1 MSGSVV
7 DLIDRPDRSIISE
20 ALVSEASKLVEIVE
34 LLEELLSL
42 DHSSFGTE
50 SEASN
55 ALLDLRAK
63 LSVQA
68 EIVNRLRR
76 EELHFAFWGNDEEKA
91 LREAELWERVLASF
105 SPSGERLEEE
115 PASSSS
121 SSSQET
127 RRVARKSAPAVKPP
141 TIPPSLKKD
150 PKPSSS
156 PTDKLWDR
164 IDADEEKALKDL
176 KDEELGRTGT
186 SLRWRQLE
194 KKDKE
199 LWCRSPD
206 GYCTSSGE
214 EVVSEWFKPREEPAL
229 PSSTSAEPGSTSN
242 NTEEAS

>member
-7 DLIDRPDRSIISE
+7 DLIDRPARATPSE
-20 ALVSEASKLVEIVE
+20 ALVSEASRLVELVE

-63 LSVQA
+63 LSEQA

-105 SPSGERLEEE
+105 SPSGGRPEEE

-127 RRVARKSAPAVKPP
+127 RRVARKSVPATVPP
-141 TIPPSLKKD
+141 TLNQSPHPRLGQRTPRQIHTGQIPPSKKKD
-150 PKPSSS
+150 PKPSSALYQTS
-156 PTDKLWDR
+156 AAARSSFLFERDENWG
-164 IDADEEKALKDL
+164 DADRGNKEK
-176 KDEELGRTGT
+176 
-186 SLRWRQLE
+186 
-194 KKDKE
+194 
-199 LWCRSPD
+199 
-206 GYCTSSGE
+206 
-214 EVVSEWFKPREEPAL
+214 
-229 PSSTSAEPGSTSN
+229 
-242 NTEEAS
+242 

>member
-7 DLIDRPDRSIISE
+7 DLTGRRPPTSSPHNRPISE
-20 ALVSEASKLVEIVE
+20 ALVSEASRLVELVE

-63 LSVQA
+63 LSEQA

-105 SPSGERLEEE
+105 SPSGGRPEEE
-115 PASSSS
+115 LASSS

-127 RRVARKSAPAVKPP
+127 RRVARKSVPATVPP
-141 TIPPSLKKD
+141 TLNQSPHPRLGQRTPRQIPTGQIPPSSKKD

-156 PTDKLWDR
+156 AAAKSSFL
-164 IDADEEKALKDL
+164 
-176 KDEELGRTGT
+176 
-186 SLRWRQLE
+186 LE
-194 KKDKE
+194 RGESSAKE
-199 LWCRSPD
+199 D
-206 GYCTSSGE
+206 HI
-214 EVVSEWFKPREEPAL
+214 
-229 PSSTSAEPGSTSN
+229 
-242 NTEEAS
+242 

>member
-7 DLIDRPDRSIISE
+7 DLIDRPARATPSE
-20 ALVSEASKLVEIVE
+20 ALVSEASKLVELVE

-50 SEASN
+50 SEASS

-63 LSVQA
+63 LSEQA

-121 SSSQET
+121 SSQET
-127 RRVARKSAPAVKPP
+127 RRVARKSAPATVPP
-141 TIPPSLKKD
+141 TLNQSPHPRPSSKRD

-156 PTDKLWDR
+156 AAAK
-164 IDADEEKALKDL
+164 
-176 KDEELGRTGT
+176 
-186 SLRWRQLE
+186 
-194 KKDKE
+194 
-199 LWCRSPD
+199 
-206 GYCTSSGE
+206 SSFLYERGD
-214 EVVSEWFKPREEPAL
+214 
-229 PSSTSAEPGSTSN
+229 SSTKEDQT
-242 NTEEAS
+242 

>member
-7 DLIDRPDRSIISE
+7 DLIDRPARATPSE
-20 ALVSEASKLVEIVE
+20 ALVSEASKLVELVE

-63 LSVQA
+63 LSEQA

-105 SPSGERLEEE
+105 SPSGGRLEEE

-127 RRVARKSAPAVKPP
+127 RRVARKSVPATVPP
-141 TIPPSLKKD
+141 TLNQSPHPRPSSKRD

-156 PTDKLWDR
+156 AAAK
-164 IDADEEKALKDL
+164 
-176 KDEELGRTGT
+176 
-186 SLRWRQLE
+186 
-194 KKDKE
+194 
-199 LWCRSPD
+199 
-206 GYCTSSGE
+206 SSFLYERGD
-214 EVVSEWFKPREEPAL
+214 
-229 PSSTSAEPGSTSN
+229 SSTKEDQT
-242 NTEEAS
+242 

>member
-7 DLIDRPDRSIISE
+7 DLIDRPARSAPSE
-20 ALVSEASKLVEIVE
+20 ALVSEASKLVELVE

-63 LSVQA
+63 LSEQA

-76 EELHFAFWGNDEEKA
+76 EELHFAFWGNEEEKA

-105 SPSGERLEEE
+105 SPSGGRLEEE
-115 PASSSS
+115 PASSS

-127 RRVARKSAPAVKPP
+127 RRVARKSVPATVPP
-141 TIPPSLKKD
+141 TLNQSPHPRLGQRTPRQIHTGQIPPSSKKD

-156 PTDKLWDR
+156 AAAK
-164 IDADEEKALKDL
+164 
-176 KDEELGRTGT
+176 
-186 SLRWRQLE
+186 
-194 KKDKE
+194 
-199 LWCRSPD
+199 
-206 GYCTSSGE
+206 SSFLYERGD
-214 EVVSEWFKPREEPAL
+214 
-229 PSSTSAEPGSTSN
+229 SSTKEDQT
-242 NTEEAS
+242 

>member
-7 DLIDRPDRSIISE
+7 DLIDRPARATPSE
-20 ALVSEASKLVEIVE
+20 SLVSEASRLVELVE

-63 LSVQA
+63 LSEQA

-105 SPSGERLEEE
+105 SPSGGRPEEE
-115 PASSSS
+115 LAS

-127 RRVARKSAPAVKPP
+127 RRVARKSAPATIPP
-141 TIPPSLKKD
+141 ALNQAPHPRLGQRTPLQIHTGQIPPSLKKD

-156 PTDKLWDR
+156 AAAKSSFLFVR
-164 IDADEEKALKDL
+164 GESSA
-176 KDEELGRTGT
+176 
-186 SLRWRQLE
+186 
-194 KKDKE
+194 KE
-199 LWCRSPD
+199 D
-206 GYCTSSGE
+206 QI
-214 EVVSEWFKPREEPAL
+214 
-229 PSSTSAEPGSTSN
+229 
-242 NTEEAS
+242 

>member
-7 DLIDRPDRSIISE
+7 DLTGRRPPTSSPHNRPISE
-20 ALVSEASKLVEIVE
+20 ALVSEASRLVELVE

-50 SEASN
+50 SEATS

-76 EELHFAFWGNDEEKA
+76 EELHFDFWGNDEEKA

-105 SPSGERLEEE
+105 SPSGGRPEEE

-127 RRVARKSAPAVKPP
+127 RRVARKSAPATVPP
-141 TIPPSLKKD
+141 TLNQSPHPRPSSKRD

-156 PTDKLWDR
+156 AAAKSSFLYER
-164 IDADEEKALKDL
+164 GESSA
-176 KDEELGRTGT
+176 
-186 SLRWRQLE
+186 
-194 KKDKE
+194 KE
-199 LWCRSPD
+199 D
-206 GYCTSSGE
+206 QI
-214 EVVSEWFKPREEPAL
+214 
-229 PSSTSAEPGSTSN
+229 
-242 NTEEAS
+242 

>member
-7 DLIDRPDRSIISE
+7 DLIDRPARATPSA
-20 ALVSEASKLVEIVE
+20 ALVSEASKLVELVE

-63 LSVQA
+63 LSEQA

-121 SSSQET
+121 SSQET

-156 PTDKLWDR
+156 SDLWDR

-194 KKDKE
+194 RKDKE
-199 LWCRSPD
+199 PFIRSPD
-206 GYCTSSGE
+206 GYATSSDE
-214 EVVSEWFKPREEPAL
+214 EVVSKWFEDSGNKEE
-229 PSSTSAEPGSTSN
+229 
-242 NTEEAS
+242 